1 MNKPNPQENKRRYER
16 LRSYCLVRYNRVDD
30 QSNPTGKMTNVKNIS
45 EGGLM
50 LTSYEPLPISA
61 TIKVCINLPGREK
74 PLETFAKV
82 MRCVRVSEEE
92 DVYHVG
98 IAFLDIADQD
108 RREISQHVDMILQD
122 KRMKKLVEKR
132 PWWQFWRKK
141 KIKMIPNTN
150 NAFFTTGNQ
159 KPPDIKPS

>member
-1 MNKPNPQENKRRYER
+1 MSKPNPKENKRKFAR
-16 LRSYCLVRYNRVDD
+16 LKSYCLVRYNRVDD
-30 QSNPTGKMTNVKNIS
+30 QSNPSGKMTNVKNIS

-50 LTSYEPLPISA
+50 LTSYEPLPVSS

-82 MRCVRVSEEE
+82 MRCVKVSDEES
-92 DVYHVG
+92 VYHVG
-98 IAFLDIADQD
+98 ISFLDIADAD
-108 RREISQHVDMILQD
+108 RKEISQHVEMAMQD
-122 KRMKKLVEKR
+122 RRMKGLVENR

-150 NAFFTTGNQ
+150 NAFFTSGKQ
-159 KPPDIKPS
+159 KPPDSKQA